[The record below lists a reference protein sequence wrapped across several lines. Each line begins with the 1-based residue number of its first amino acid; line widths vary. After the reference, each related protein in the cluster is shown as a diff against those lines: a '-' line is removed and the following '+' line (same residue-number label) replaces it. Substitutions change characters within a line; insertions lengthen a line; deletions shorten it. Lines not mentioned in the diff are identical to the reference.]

1 MSVQLS
7 HPHPSIDYQ
16 LKHGG
21 TVTIP
26 AHTQAV
32 LCKSAIAMQNR
43 QSLEPQSFTLQFQNG
58 DRREYQIKV
67 DHRGYAEWGM
77 KDLFRIP
84 SDWFSYRA
92 IDANDAIYS
101 YLGTAQLRFEI
112 NKSKQTNQARSS

>member
-7 HPHPSIDYQ
+7 HPHPSIDYD

-21 TVTIP
+21 TVTIS

-32 LCKSAIAMQNR
+32 LCKTAIAMQSR
-43 QSLEPQSFTLQFQNG
+43 QSLEPQSFSLQFGNG

-67 DHRGYAEWGM
+67 DSRGVADWGM

-92 IDANDAIYS
+92 IDANEAIYE
-101 YLGTAQLRFEI
+101 YLGTAQLRFEK
-112 NKSKQTNQARSS
+112 NKEKQTNQARSS